1 MPGLPV
7 KGSPQ
12 AWEQTAVGMSTAAKA
27 SLKLKRCIFMATTHT
42 IKHGLVNQSNAVK
55 ILALLLSNY
64 VDVGQSLNSN
74 VPYT

>member
-1 MPGLPV
+1 M
-7 KGSPQ
+7 
-12 AWEQTAVGMSTAAKA
+12 
-27 SLKLKRCIFMATTHT
+27 RCIFMATTHT